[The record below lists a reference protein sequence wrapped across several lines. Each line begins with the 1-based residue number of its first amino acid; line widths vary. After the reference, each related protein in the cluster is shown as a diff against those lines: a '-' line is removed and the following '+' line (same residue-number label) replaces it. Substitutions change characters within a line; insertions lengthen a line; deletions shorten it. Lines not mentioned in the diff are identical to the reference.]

1 VLAANASAANQAQ
14 VRAFKLSRVFVGMAL
29 LYANTTSG
37 GLQNFLA
44 LSLGFRTL
52 SICMPIVR
60 LALAALW
67 SLVLAGPALA
77 QPWPAKPVRIVVAY
91 PAGGGIDVMARQL
104 AERLGAA
111 WGQPVVVE
119 NKPGANTIVA
129 ADSVAKSAPDGYS
142 VLMTTDAT
150 FSINPHLYARL
161 PFDTERDFVPVTM
174 LVLLQQLLVANPATP
189 FNDLKGLIAA
199 AKAKPGSINY
209 ASYGSGSQ
217 PHLAGE
223 MLKHQA
229 GIDLVHVPY
238 KGISLAVPAVIAG
251 EVQLTFAGIAT
262 SSAPLKAGR
271 IKALA
276 IGGAQRSPLLP
287 QVPTFAELGYPEVE
301 THAWFGLF
309 MPAGAPREAIA
320 RLYQDTSRLLQDP
333 EFRQKQLIDRGYE
346 VVGSSPEAFAAYIR
360 KDSESRGRA
369 VKISGAK
376 AE

>member
-1 VLAANASAANQAQ
+1 MRFLRAALALLAVLLPCAASAQA
-14 VRAFKLSRVFVGMAL
+14 
-29 LYANTTSG
+29 
-37 GLQNFLA
+37 
-44 LSLGFRTL
+44 
-52 SICMPIVR
+52 
-60 LALAALW
+60 
-67 SLVLAGPALA
+67 
-77 QPWPAKPVRIVVAY
+77 WPAKPVRIVVAY

-111 WGQPVVVE
+111 WRQPVVVE

-129 ADSVAKSAPDGYS
+129 ADSVAKSAPDGYTA
-142 VLMTTDAT
+142 LMTTDAT
-150 FSINPHLYARL
+150 FSINPHLYASL
-161 PFDTERDFVPVTM
+161 PFDTQRDFVPVTM
-174 LVLLQQLLVANPATP
+174 LVLLQQLLVAHPATP
-189 FNDLKGLIAA
+189 FNDLKGLIET

-276 IGGAQRSPLLP
+276 IGGAQRSPLFP

-309 MPAGAPREAIA
+309 LPAGAPREAIA
-320 RLYQDTSRLLQDP
+320 RLHQDSSRLLQDP

-369 VKISGAK
+369 VKISGAR

>member
-1 VLAANASAANQAQ
+1 
-14 VRAFKLSRVFVGMAL
+14 
-29 LYANTTSG
+29 
-37 GLQNFLA
+37 
-44 LSLGFRTL
+44 
-52 SICMPIVR
+52 
-60 LALAALW
+60 
-67 SLVLAGPALA
+67 
-77 QPWPAKPVRIVVAY
+77 VRIVVAY
-91 PAGGGIDVMARQL
+91 PPGGGIDVMARQIADKL
-104 AERLGAA
+104 MPVWA
-111 WGQPVVVE
+111 QPVVVE

-129 ADSVAKSAPDGYS
+129 TDSAAKSAPDGYT

-150 FSINPHLYARL
+150 FSINPHLYAKL
-161 PFDTERDFVPVTM
+161 PFDPERDFIPVTM
-174 LVLLQQLLVANPATP
+174 LVLLQQLLVAHPSLPANT
-189 FNDLKGLIAA
+189 LEELVKL
-199 AKAKPGSINY
+199 AKAKPGTINY

-223 MLKHQA
+223 MLKNKA
-229 GIDLVHVPY
+229 GIDLVHIPY
-238 KGISLAVPAVIAG
+238 KGISLAVPAVMAG

-262 SSAPLKAGR
+262 SAAPLKSGR

-309 MPAGAPREAIA
+309 LPAGSPREAVS
-320 RLYQDTSRLLQDP
+320 RLYQDTKRVLDDP

-346 VVGSSPEAFAAYIR
+346 VVGSSPEEFSGYI
-360 KDSESRGRA
+360 KSDSASRARA